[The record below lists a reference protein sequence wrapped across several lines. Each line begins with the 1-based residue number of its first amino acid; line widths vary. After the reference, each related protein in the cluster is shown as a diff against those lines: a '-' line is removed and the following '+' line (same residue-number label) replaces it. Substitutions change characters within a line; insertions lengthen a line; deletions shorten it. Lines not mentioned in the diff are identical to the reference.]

1 MTQAADRYLYA
12 VQVLKDRYL
21 CVRSVDLAHYLGISK
36 ASVSA
41 FIRQMRQQGLI
52 EVEPDGNLLLTEKG
66 RQQVQAR
73 GVRIEFFRQLLMDA
87 GVCPDVALRDAISF
101 SWRMSEESFEAF
113 RAMKLQQADHRD

>member
-1 MTQAADRYLYA
+1 MTQAADRYLFA

-41 FIRQMRQQGLI
+41 FIRQMRQQDLI
-52 EVEPDGNLLLTEKG
+52 EVEPDGNLLLTEQG
-66 RQQVQAR
+66 LQQIHAL

-113 RAMKLQQADHRD
+113 RAMKLQQADHRN

>member
-66 RQQVQAR
+66 REQVYAR
-73 GVRIEFFRQLLMDA
+73 RVRIEFFRQLLKDA

-113 RAMKLQQADHRD
+113 RAMKLQQADHRA

>member
-12 VQVLKDRYL
+12 VQALKDRYL

-36 ASVSA
+36 ASVST
-41 FIRQMRQQGLI
+41 FIRQMRQQDLI

-66 RQQVQAR
+66 RQQVAAL

-87 GVCPDVALRDAISF
+87 GVSSDLALRDAISF
-101 SWRMSEESFEAF
+101 SWRMSEDSFEAF
-113 RAMKLQQADHRD
+113 HAMKPQQADHRG